1 MRKVLKSSAES
12 TETESTDQN
21 LEYKLRLNE
30 ITHSPL
36 QYITM
41 EDTNVKHIF
50 FFFVYWSKE
59 GKIPSV
65 ANPG

>member
-12 TETESTDQN
+12 TD

-36 QYITM
+36 QDNTM

-50 FFFVYWSKE
+50 LVFRLLE
-59 GKIPSV
+59 
-65 ANPG
+65 